1 MGKKPVA
8 AGKSSFDLID
18 PSKFFS
24 NIEIS
29 PDAQIADLACGVGRY
44 SIAIEKLLN
53 EKGRIHAIDL
63 WDEGIET
70 LKKTIKEK
78 GISKIKPA
86 ITDITKQIP
95 LDTES
100 IDFCLLATILH
111 DLSID
116 EQDATLKEIVRIL
129 KPRGVLAI
137 IEFKKNDQKPGP
149 TRKIRISELE
159 AEEKIKKYGLIK
171 LYCGEIGASNYLLTC
186 QKKR

>member
-1 MGKKPVA
+1 MSKKPVA

-24 NIEIS
+24 NINIR
-29 PDAQIADLACGVGRY
+29 PNAQIADLACGVGRY
-44 SIAIEKLLN
+44 SIAIEKLLD

-63 WDEGIET
+63 WDEGIEI
-70 LKKTIKEK
+70 LKRTIREK
-78 GISKIKPA
+78 GISKIKPTIA
-86 ITDITKQIP
+86 DITKRIP
-95 LDTES
+95 LEIES

-129 KPRGVLAI
+129 KPQGVLAI
-137 IEFKKNDQKPGP
+137 IEFKKIDREPGP
-149 TRKIRISELE
+149 PQKIRISEIE

-171 LYCGEIGASNYLLTC
+171 LYCGEIGDSNYLLTC
-186 QKKR
+186 QKKS